1 MTIKEKHDKIKV
13 FLIHNNMVK
22 EYDKYNKILAQASNS
37 SNENLELHNK
47 LDKIIEL
54 LKIEVE

>member
-1 MTIKEKHDKIKV
+1 MTIKEKHDKIKA

-54 LKIEVE
+54 LKI